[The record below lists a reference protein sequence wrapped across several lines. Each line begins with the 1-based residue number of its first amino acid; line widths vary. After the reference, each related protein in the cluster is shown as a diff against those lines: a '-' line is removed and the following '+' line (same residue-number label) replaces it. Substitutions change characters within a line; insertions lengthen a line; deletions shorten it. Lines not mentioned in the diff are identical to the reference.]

1 MQQRT
6 RIYFDNAATPPLSEV
21 ASAAFQESSTRF
33 GNASSPYEAG
43 RSARMTIDR
52 ARGEVARLIGAQT
65 DEIVFTGGGTESD
78 NWALLGIALKNL
90 EHRGHFIVSSVEH
103 HAILEPVET
112 LREMGFAVDIAPV
125 NNDGVVEP
133 ETLKSLMQDNTLL
146 VSVMQVNNETG
157 VVQPIRE
164 LSEIAHGSGA
174 LLHSDAV
181 QAIGKVAV
189 DVNQLGV
196 DLMSL
201 SAHKF
206 GGSKGAGALF
216 IRRGVKMQALL
227 RGGGQERGRRAG
239 TENVGAISAMGMA
252 AKDAR
257 ECFAA
262 NVTHLNTLRGRLES
276 GLRVLDFA
284 QINGENAR
292 RAPHIVNVQL
302 QNVRAESLA
311 MKLDLSGIAVGT
323 GSACASG
330 ALEPS
335 HVLAAMGKTREEAR
349 SALRVSFGVQNTI
362 EEVDEF
368 LEVLGKLNREGRE
381 VREEKEGTT

>member
-6 RIYFDNAATPPLSEV
+6 RIYFDNAATTPLSDV
-21 ASAAFQESSTRF
+21 ARVAFQESSTRS
-33 GNASSPYEAG
+33 GNASSPYEVG
-43 RSARMTIDR
+43 RTARMTIDR
-52 ARGEVARLIGAQT
+52 ARGEVAKLIGAQT
-65 DEIVFTGGGTESD
+65 DEIVFTSGGTESD
-78 NWALLGIALKNL
+78 NWALLGIALKNIDT
-90 EHRGHFIVSSVEH
+90 RGHFIVSAIEH

-112 LREMGFAVDIAPV
+112 LRELGFTVDIAPV
-125 NNDGVVEP
+125 NSEGIVEP
-133 ETLKSLMQDNTLL
+133 ETLRVLMRADTKL

-164 LSEIAHGSGA
+164 LSEIAHQGGA
-174 LLHSDAV
+174 LFHSDAV
-181 QAIGKVAV
+181 QAAGKIAL
-189 DVNQLGV
+189 DVNETGV

-206 GGSKGAGALF
+206 GGSKGIGALF

-239 TENVGAISAMGMA
+239 TENVPAIASMGAAF
-252 AKDAR
+252 KDAR
-257 ECFAA
+257 ENFEA
-262 NVTHLNTLRGRLES
+262 NMAHLRRLRERFEA
-276 GLRVLDFA
+276 GLRVLDCAF
-284 QINGENAR
+284 INAESTP

-349 SALRVSFGVQNTI
+349 SALRVSFGVANTLD
-362 EEVDEF
+362 EVDEF
-368 LEVLGKLNREGRE
+368 LEVLGKLNYRDAETQRGKE
-381 VREEKEGTT
+381 V

>member
-6 RIYFDNAATPPLSEV
+6 RIYFDNAATTPLSDV
-21 ASAAFQESSTRF
+21 ARAAFQESSTRW

-43 RSARMTIDR
+43 RTARMIIDR
-52 ARGEVARLIGAQT
+52 ARGEVARLVGAQT
-65 DEIVFTGGGTESD
+65 DEIVFTSGGTESN

-90 EHRGHFIVSSVEH
+90 DNRGHFIVSAVEH

-112 LREMGFAVDIAPV
+112 LREMGFEVSVAPV
-125 NNDGVVEP
+125 NCDGIVEP
-133 ETLKSLMQDNTLL
+133 QTLKNLMRDNTLL

-157 VVQPIRE
+157 VLQPIRE
-164 LSEIAHGSGA
+164 LSDVARERGA
-174 LLHSDAV
+174 LFHSDAV

-189 DVNQLGV
+189 DAGELGV

-216 IRRGVKMQALL
+216 IRRGVQMQALL

-239 TENVGAISAMGMA
+239 TENVAAVAAMGA
-252 AKDAR
+252 ASKDAR
-257 ECFAA
+257 ECFEK
-262 NVTHLNTLRGRLES
+262 NVAQLNDLRERFEA
-276 GLRVLDFA
+276 GLRALDYA
-284 QINGENAR
+284 QINAENTP

-311 MKLDLSGIAVGT
+311 MKLDLSGVAVGT

-335 HVLAAMGKTREEAR
+335 HVLAAMGKTRDQAR
-349 SALRVSFGVQNTI
+349 SALRVSFGVHNTL
-362 EEVDEF
+362 EEVDEL
-368 LEVLGKLNREGRE
+368 LEVLGKS
-381 VREEKEGTT
+381 

>member
-6 RIYFDNAATPPLSEV
+6 RIYFDNAATTPLSDV
-21 ASAAFQESSTRF
+21 ARAAFQESSTRW

-43 RSARMTIDR
+43 RTARMIIDR
-52 ARGEVARLIGAQT
+52 ARGEVARLVGAQT
-65 DEIVFTGGGTESD
+65 DEIVFTSGGTESN
-78 NWALLGIALKNL
+78 NWTLLGIALKNL
-90 EHRGHFIVSSVEH
+90 DNRGHFIVSAVEH

-112 LREMGFAVDIAPV
+112 LREMGFEVSVAPV
-125 NNDGVVEP
+125 NCDGIVEP
-133 ETLKSLMQDNTLL
+133 QTLKNLMRDNTLL

-157 VVQPIRE
+157 VLQSIRE
-164 LSEIAHGSGA
+164 GSNVAHERGA
-174 LLHSDAV
+174 LFHSDAV

-189 DVNQLGV
+189 DAGELGV

-216 IRRGVKMQALL
+216 IRRGVQMQALL

-239 TENVGAISAMGMA
+239 TENVPAVAAMGA
-252 AKDAR
+252 ASKDAR
-257 ECFAA
+257 ECFEK
-262 NVTHLNTLRGRLES
+262 NVAQLNDLRERFEA
-276 GLRVLDFA
+276 GLRALDYA
-284 QINGENAR
+284 QINAENAP

-311 MKLDLSGIAVGT
+311 MKLDLSGVAVGT

-335 HVLAAMGKTREEAR
+335 HVLAAMGKTRDQAR
-349 SALRVSFGVQNTI
+349 SALRVSFGVHNTL
-362 EEVDEF
+362 EEVDEL
-368 LEVLGKLNREGRE
+368 LEVLGKS
-381 VREEKEGTT
+381 

>member
-6 RIYFDNAATPPLSEV
+6 RIYFDNAATTPICE
-21 ASAAFQESSTRF
+21 AARRALDESSTRC
-33 GNASSPYEAG
+33 GNASSPYEIG
-43 RSARMTIDR
+43 RTSRMTIDR
-52 ARGEVARLIGAQT
+52 ARSEVAALIQAQT
-65 DEIVFTGGGTESD
+65 DEIVFTSGGTESD

-90 EHRGHFIVSSVEH
+90 DNRGHFIVSAIEH
-103 HAILEPVET
+103 HAILEPMET
-112 LREMGFAVDIAPV
+112 LRELGFALDVAPV
-125 NNDGVVEP
+125 NSDGIVEP
-133 ETLKSLMQDNTLL
+133 ETLRSLMRDDTKL
-146 VSVMQVNNETG
+146 VSVMHVNNETG

-164 LSEIAHGSGA
+164 LSKIAHEHGA
-174 LLHSDAV
+174 LFHSDAV

-189 DVNQLGV
+189 NVDELGV

-206 GGSKGAGALF
+206 GGAKGVGALY

-239 TENVGAISAMGMA
+239 TENVPAIGAMGMA
-252 AKDAR
+252 AKEAR
-257 ECFAA
+257 ECFDK
-262 NVTHLNTLRGRLES
+262 NVAHLNALRNRFETGI
-276 GLRVLDFA
+276 RVLDKA
-284 QINGENAR
+284 QINAETAP
-292 RAPHIVNVQL
+292 RAPHIVNLQL
-302 QNVRAESLA
+302 KNVRAESLA
-311 MKLDLSGIAVGT
+311 MKLDLLGIAVGT

-349 SALRVSFGVQNTI
+349 SALRLSFGVQNTT

-368 LEVLGKLNREGRE
+368 LEVLGN
-381 VREEKEGTT
+381 

>member
-1 MQQRT
+1 MQKRT
-6 RIYFDNAATPPLSEV
+6 RLYFDNAATTPICE
-21 ASAAFQESSTRF
+21 AARSALAESSTRF

-43 RSARMTIDR
+43 RTARMTIDR
-52 ARGEVARLIGAQT
+52 ARGEVARLIAAQT
-65 DEIVFTGGGTESD
+65 DEIVFTSGGTESD

-90 EHRGHFIVSSVEH
+90 ENRGHFIVSAVEH

-112 LREMGFAVDIAPV
+112 LRELGFAVDMAPV
-125 NNDGVVEP
+125 NEDGIVHL
-133 ETLKSLMQDNTLL
+133 ETLKSLMRDDTLL
-146 VSVMQVNNETG
+146 VSVMHVNNETG

-164 LSEIAHGSGA
+164 LSDVAHRGGA
-174 LLHSDAV
+174 LFHSDAV

-189 DVNQLGV
+189 SVDELGV

-206 GGSKGAGALF
+206 GGAKGAGALF
-216 IRRGVKMQALL
+216 IHRGVQMQALL

-239 TENVGAISAMGMA
+239 TENVAAIDAMGA
-252 AKDAR
+252 ASKDAR

-262 NVTHLNTLRGRLES
+262 NVAHLNNLRERFES
-276 GLRVLDFA
+276 GLRVLDGA
-284 QINGENAR
+284 QINAQKAP

-311 MKLDLSGIAVGT
+311 MKLDLSEIAVGT

-335 HVLAAMGKTREEAR
+335 HVLAAMGKTRDQAR
-349 SALRVSFGVQNTI
+349 SALRVSFGVQNTLD
-362 EEVDEF
+362 EVDEF
-368 LEVLGKLNREGRE
+368 LDVLNRA
-381 VREEKEGTT
+381 TT